1 MKWSNKYIDVAV
13 FAIMGICATI
23 TSIVQFID
31 KNYLYSGVLGVGAI
45 GLGLLVY
52 HSFKNNW
59 DKT

>member
-1 MKWSNKYIDVAV
+1 MKWQSKYIDVAV
-13 FAIMGICATI
+13 FSIMGIMAIIGC
-23 TSIVQFID
+23 IVQIIES
-31 KNYLYSGVLGVGAI
+31 NYIFAAILGAGGV

>member
-1 MKWSNKYIDVAV
+1 MKWLTKYIDVAV
-13 FAIMGICATI
+13 FSIMGIGAI
-23 TSIVQFID
+23 VGSIVQIIEY
-31 KNYLYSGVLGVGAI
+31 NYLSASILGVGAI